1 MNKLI
6 TLAAAVVLAAA
17 VGDAQALGGNGN
29 GIGAAAPV
37 VAADGTVLVFQPVAD
52 PEAAT
57 PGGTELVAVTPAG
70 VVAWRA
76 TLGTGVHD
84 LALAGNLVVFTQSA
98 TAGTGSG
105 TGTPVAATSTVTA
118 LQLASGVEAWSTELD
133 GLARSLAPAGDR
145 IYVKVVEPSTA
156 GASQGGTCS
165 GNGGN
170 GGNGG
175 SGGSGGNGGNGGGQN
190 GGNGGSGG
198 GQGMNG
204 TFSLVAIGL
213 DGQVLWSLP
222 LAQ

>member
-17 VGDAQALGGNGN
+17 VGNAEALGGNGN

-57 PGGTELVAVTPAG
+57 PGGIELVAVTPAG

-98 TAGTGSG
+98 TPGAGGG
-105 TGTPVAATSTVTA
+105 TDTPVAATSTVTA
-118 LQLASGVEAWSTELD
+118 LQLANGVEAWSTELD
-133 GLARSLAPAGDR
+133 GNAASVTPAGDR
-145 IYVKVVEPSTA
+145 IYVKVVEPSA
-156 GASQGGTCS
+156 VAASQDGTCDGSGGT
-165 GNGGN
+165 GGN
-170 GGNGG
+170 GGGNH
-175 SGGSGGNGGNGGGQN
+175 GGNGGNGGGN
-190 GGNGGSGG
+190 GRGNGGGM
-198 GQGMNG
+198 GMNG
-204 TFSLVAIGL
+204 TFSLVAVGL
-213 DGQVLWSLP
+213 DGQILWSLP
-222 LAQ
+222 LAE